1 MYEAVHA
8 HPDGESTVARLA
20 ATAADYGFD
29 GVVVRNHG
37 DARAEYDADRIRDE
51 YGLDVVRGVEIRA
64 NDPSQASGY
73 LGSYREDA
81 TVLALH
87 GGSTALNRFAV
98 HQERVDVLAH
108 PMREGDLNH
117 VLVKAAKEHGVRLEV
132 NLARV
137 LRASGGRRV
146 RALSDLRKLR
156 ELIEDCEAPY
166 VVSADA
172 ASHLELR
179 APRELLAVGE
189 VIGFDPEAIEAGL
202 AEWGEV
208 AAANRERVS
217 AAFVE
222 PGVRRGRH
230 GETPS
235 RDDDHV
241 DTDTE
246 VDAADRDSTEA
257 DR

>member
-64 NDPSQASGY
+64 EDPSQASGY
-73 LGSYREDA
+73 LGSYREEA

-98 HQERVDVLAH
+98 RQERVDVLAH
-108 PMREGDLNH
+108 PMRDGDLNH
-117 VLVKAAKEHGVRLEV
+117 VLAKAASEHGVRLEV

-146 RALSDLRKLR
+146 RAISDLRKLR
-156 ELIEDCEAPY
+156 ELIDAVDAPY
-166 VVSADA
+166 VVSADPS
-172 ASHLELR
+172 SHLQLR
-179 APRELLAVGE
+179 APRELVAVGE
-189 VIGFDPEAIEAGL
+189 VIGFEPEAIEAGL
-202 AEWGEV
+202 AEWGRI
-208 AAANRERVS
+208 AAANREHRS
-217 AAFVE
+217 EAFVE
-222 PGVRRGRH
+222 PGVRRGRYEES
-230 GETPS
+230 GGS
-235 RDDDHV
+235 QRDEDDP
-241 DTDTE
+241 
-246 VDAADRDSTEA
+246 DATEA